1 MEQSLDQNY
10 RDMIC
15 LLNEE
20 SVEYLLVGGWAISF
34 HAAFRY
40 TEDLDLWVRPTPE
53 NATRLIRAL
62 DRFDAP
68 RDGMTAE
75 DFSFPRWGLHIGVP
89 PGRIDIMTK
98 LDPLG
103 FDEAWQRR
111 KQVTLGG
118 LPIQVISR
126 DDLIENKLAAGRDKD
141 LRDVIALR
149 KAAKH
154 EQEESA

>member
-10 RDMIC
+10 RDMIG

-20 SVEYLLVGGWAISF
+20 NVEYLLVGGWAISF

-40 TEDLDLWVRPTPE
+40 TEDLDLWVRPTPD
-53 NATRLIRAL
+53 NATRLVRAL

-75 DFSFPRWGLHIGVP
+75 DFSHPRWGLHIGVP

-98 LDPLG
+98 LDPLE
-103 FDEAWQRR
+103 FEQAWRRR
-111 KQVTLGG
+111 KHVTLGG
-118 LPIQVISR
+118 LPICVLSR
-126 DDLIENKLAAGRDKD
+126 EDLIENKLAAGRDKD

-149 KAAKH
+149 KAANTPAP
-154 EQEESA
+154 EA